1 MINTEPTR
9 SSPPTVQVR
18 WLVSSDLPQVLR
30 IEQECTAEPW
40 SQDEF
45 LVHLQEH
52 NCIGMVAEHDRKI
65 VGYMIYELYPR
76 SLDLLNFV
84 VAPAWRR
91 TTVGKQMMNH
101 LTRKLGPRRNAL
113 TVTVRETN
121 LPAQLFLRSHEFQC
135 VSVIKD
141 YYAETNE
148 DAYWFR
154 YRLHEESQIAQQSHG
169 DLSSTQQALSS
180 H

>member
-1 MINTEPTR
+1 MINTDLTR
-9 SSPPTVQVR
+9 SSLPAVQIR
-18 WLVSSDLPQVLR
+18 WLVSSDLPEILR
-30 IEQECTAEPW
+30 IEQESTLDPW
-40 SQDEF
+40 DQNEF

-52 NCIGMVAEHDRKI
+52 HCIGMVAEHDRKI

-84 VAPAWRR
+84 VAPASRR
-91 TTVGKQMMNH
+91 SAVGTRMMDH

-113 TVTVRETN
+113 TVTVRETS
-121 LPAQLFLRSHEFQC
+121 LPAQLFLRSQEFHC

-141 YYAETNE
+141 YYADTNE

-154 YRLHEESQIAQQSHG
+154 YRLHEESQIARQSQG
-169 DLSSTQQALSS
+169 DLISTQHALSS
-180 H
+180 Q